1 MIFFRKNDEAQQ
13 AAAPGPQGL
22 AERARAAELPQAARE
37 AVDAELAKL
46 ANTDP
51 SVAEYAISI
60 NYVELLLSL
69 PWNAVTPD
77 NLDLERAE
85 AVLDASHARLGQ
97 IKDRIL
103 EHLASR
109 TMRQNRE
116 AWILV
121 VDDEPIARENLR
133 HVLLREGYRVETA
146 ENGQAALERVR
157 RFEFDLI
164 VTDLKMDRM
173 DGLQLLDKAKE
184 VSPATKIMI
193 VTGFATVDTAV
204 RAIKTGA
211 VHYLTKP
218 IDLDEFRTSVRGIL
232 EKRPAEA
239 VSRAPILCFV
249 GPPGVGKTSVGMAIA
264 QAMGRTFTRMSLADL
279 RDDAE
284 LRGHRRT
291 YVGALPGRVISA
303 LRGLSVRNPVFMLD
317 EVDKIGRDVKGD
329 PAQALLEI
337 LDPEQNCRFVDRYME
352 VPFDLSGVFFI
363 ATANSTER
371 LAGPVLDRMEV
382 VPFSGYSEEEKIEIA
397 SRFLVPRQLR
407 EHGLTHPYPEFTRE
421 ALEGIIRGYTNEAG
435 VRGLEREIA
444 RVCRKIARVCL
455 SEGRAGF
462 TGEVAPEMAAAL
474 LGPPRFRHEAAGH
487 GPQIG
492 EAVGLVWSETGGEIV
507 SVEVSR
513 MRGASRLLL
522 TGSLGEV
529 LKESGQIALSHLR
542 SNAVDFG
549 IDPGFFAEHDIH
561 IHIPAG
567 GVSKDGPSAGLT
579 MAVALFSL
587 LSGRPAPQNMAFSGE
602 ISLSGRVLRVAGV
615 REKLLAAVRAG
626 ITSVVLPAENAAEV
640 EEAGRSMAAL
650 PRIVLVSEVRQALA
664 AAFDAAGGA
673 RSEAGA

>member
-1 MIFFRKNDEAQQ
+1 MIFFRKNDEARQP
-13 AAAPGPQGL
+13 AETGPQGV
-22 AERARAAELPQAARE
+22 AERARAADLPRAARE
-37 AVDAELAKL
+37 AVDAELARL
-46 ANTDP
+46 SNTDP
-51 SVAEYAISI
+51 SAAEYAIST
-60 NYVELLLSL
+60 NYVELLVSM
-69 PWNAVTPD
+69 PWNALTPD

-85 AVLDASHARLGQ
+85 AVLDASHAGLGQ
-97 IKDRIL
+97 VRDRIL

-109 TMRQNRE
+109 TMRQSRE

-133 HVLLREGYRVETA
+133 HVLVREGYRVETA

-173 DGLQLLDKAKE
+173 DGLQLLDKAKA

-193 VTGFATVDTAV
+193 VTGYATVDTAV

-218 IDLDEFRTSVRGIL
+218 IDLDEFRAAVRGIL
-232 EKRPAEA
+232 AQRPAESA
-239 VSRAPILCFV
+239 PRSPILCFV

-397 SRFLVPRQLR
+397 TRFLAPRQLR

-421 ALEGIIRGYTNEAG
+421 ALQGIIRGYTNEAG

-455 SEGRAGF
+455 AEGKAGF
-462 TGEVAPEMAAAL
+462 AGDIAPDMAASL
-474 LGPPRFRHEAAGH
+474 LGPPRFTHEAAGH
-487 GPQIG
+487 GPQVG

-549 IDPGFFAEHDIH
+549 IDPGFFADHDIH

-579 MAVALFSL
+579 MAVALYSL
-587 LSGRPAPQNMAFSGE
+587 LSGRPAPQDMAFSGE

-626 ITSVVLPAENAAEV
+626 ITGVVLPTENAAEV

-650 PRIVLVSEVRQALA
+650 PRIVLVSEVRQALE
-664 AAFDAAGGA
+664 AAFGDVGND
-673 RSEAGA
+673 RPEAGA